1 MVDAA
6 FMDGMDYYGTV
17 GISRKV
23 SLRDFLK
30 NQWKLGWEDITQL
43 KKNVSIFK

>member
-17 GISRKV
+17 GISRKL
-23 SLRDFLK
+23 SLLD
-30 NQWKLGWEDITQL
+30 L
-43 KKNVSIFK
+43 KKKPMEAWMGGYYSIKKECIYI